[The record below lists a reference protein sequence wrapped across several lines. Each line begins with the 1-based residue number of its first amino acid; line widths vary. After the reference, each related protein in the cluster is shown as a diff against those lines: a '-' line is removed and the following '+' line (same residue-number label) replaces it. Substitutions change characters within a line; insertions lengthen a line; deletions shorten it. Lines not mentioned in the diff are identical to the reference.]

1 MKKENNCS
9 NFLDY
14 KVIGQEVR
22 NWRLKGGYTQKDLA
36 EKIGVTY
43 QIVLQYEKGTRQISI
58 EKLYSIAEVL
68 SINITDLIPVSK
80 EKICLKNEKE
90 EILNLIREYKKIND
104 QELRRMFCLLTK
116 FVQVGEKS
124 SKKTERIKI
133 AKGLVKAGVSVDI
146 VSQAIG
152 LSANECVEEKFGSI
166 YYQIGKK
173 IKEWRLVREYTQK
186 DLGEKM
192 STTRHEISNY
202 EQGRVAVP
210 LGRLYEIAKAL
221 SINIMDLLELTE
233 DADDKAE
240 NELPNLIEEYKK
252 IESQE
257 LRYALIKSLFE
268 SIQICEEKV
277 KRAEKMKIAKD
288 LVKGGISIDII
299 LQAVRISLDE
309 IQQV

>member
-1 MKKENNCS
+1 MANIS
-9 NFLDY
+9 IRY
-14 KVIGQEVR
+14 KIAQKVR
-22 NWRLKGGYTQKDLA
+22 SWRLKQGYTQKDLA
-36 EKIGVTY
+36 GKIGVTY
-43 QIVLQYEKGTRQISI
+43 QIVLQYEKGTRKISI
-58 EKLYSIAEVL
+58 EKLCAIAKAL
-68 SINITDLIPVSK
+68 SINIADLIPVSN
-80 EKICLKNEKE
+80 EKICLEDEEE
-90 EILNLIREYKKIND
+90 EILNLIRKYKKIND
-104 QELRRMFCLLTK
+104 QELRRMLCLLTK
-116 FVQVGEKS
+116 IARVSEEN

-146 VSQAIG
+146 VLKTIG
-152 LSANECVEEKFGSI
+152 LSADECVEEKTGSI

-173 IKEWRLVREYTQK
+173 IKEWRAVREYTQK
-186 DLGEKM
+186 DLAEKM
-192 STTRHEISNY
+192 VTTRDEISNY

-210 LGRLYEIAKAL
+210 LDKLYEIAKAL

-233 DADDKAE
+233 DADDKMV
-240 NELPNLIEEYKK
+240 PNLIKEYKK

-257 LRYALIKSLFE
+257 LRNALIKSLLE

-299 LQAVRISLDE
+299 LQAVGLSLDE